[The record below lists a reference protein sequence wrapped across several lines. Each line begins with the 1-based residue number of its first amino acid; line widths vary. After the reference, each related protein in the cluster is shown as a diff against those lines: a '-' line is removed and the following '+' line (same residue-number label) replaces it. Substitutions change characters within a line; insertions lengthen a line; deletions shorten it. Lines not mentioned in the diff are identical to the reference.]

1 MYNIHGEYMYYT
13 TIGREKER
21 GTVYVVVELLW
32 GVRTS
37 VSYLVFRKLSKR
49 LLCFNLSNHSFD
61 PSAKSTWGTAAD
73 RFTADGGPIV
83 VPWMAS

>member
-21 GTVYVVVELLW
+21 NGVVVVELLW

-61 PSAKSTWGTAAD
+61 PSAKSTWWGTAAD

-83 VPWMAS
+83 VPRMAS